1 MARAGSFSGPTE
13 PYGQPLSVVKAPDN
27 VEASKYAEALM
38 DPSLELT
45 DAQKIELQAKIDEL
59 FGLLRTIGNLPS

>member
-59 FGLLRTIGNLPS
+59 FGLLRIIGQIPE

>member
-59 FGLLRTIGNLPS
+59 FGLLRTIGQLPS

>member
-13 PYGQPLSVVKAPDN
+13 PYGQVLTVVKAPDN

-38 DPSLELT
+38 DPNLQLT

-59 FGLLRTIGNLPS
+59 FGLLRIIGQIPE